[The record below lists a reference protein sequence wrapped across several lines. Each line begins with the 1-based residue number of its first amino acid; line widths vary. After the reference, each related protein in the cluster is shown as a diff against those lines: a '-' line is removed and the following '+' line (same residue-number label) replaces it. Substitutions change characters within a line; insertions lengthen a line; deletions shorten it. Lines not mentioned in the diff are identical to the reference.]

1 MHLLVGSGGY
11 VKIGPKLSEPTTFGD
26 PTPYNI
32 MFGPD
37 KCGYTKRF
45 LEKVGER
52 MNQQGLID
60 GGLSRILICRH
71 PLSIVRPL

>member
-1 MHLLVGSGGY
+1 MHLLVRSGGY

-60 GGLSRILICRH
+60 GGLSRIL
-71 PLSIVRPL
+71 

>member
-1 MHLLVGSGGY
+1 MIPQIFFSMHLLFSGGY

-45 LEKVGER
+45 LENG
-52 MNQQGLID
+52 
-60 GGLSRILICRH
+60 
-71 PLSIVRPL
+71 